1 MCVPR
6 DSLNRIANESNTMSV
21 RITLF
26 PTRGCRVCSSRYS
39 HWPASFKNL
48 IRFLAVQCGVVSF
61 VVYYVV
67 LRDPLNGDKPIST
80 IRMNHFYVTIYLNR
94 ISPPL
99 LLRLR

>member
-48 IRFLAVQCGVVSF
+48 IRFLAGAC
-61 VVYYVV
+61 VV
-67 LRDPLNGDKPIST
+67 LLCFFLSWFVFSRQKRIELLNDAGQ
-80 IRMNHFYVTIYLNR
+80 
-94 ISPPL
+94 
-99 LLRLR
+99 